1 MALVRARSAARTL
14 IKTVCRVVA
23 APCSALLC
31 PEWRD
36 NQRQARNFQH
46 ISPGYIQ
53 HPFSLRPH
61 VRHPSPPHHP
71 SFLFYCANVL
81 AAVFALFWPF
91 FAFLFALLS
100 FQHFRFCVCA
110 LSPGVQ
116 GVREKERESGR
127 ERERGRQVL
136 AKVQNQIIYFP
147 IRAEITFLI

>member
-23 APCSALLC
+23 APCSVLLC

-61 VRHPSPPHHP
+61 VRQPSPSRHHP
-71 SFLFYCANVL
+71 SSLLSFLLRQCSGCSFCLVL
-81 AAVFALFWPF
+81 AF

-110 LSPGVQ
+110 LSPAVQ

-127 ERERGRQVL
+127 EREGDRYWQKCRI
-136 AKVQNQIIYFP
+136 K
-147 IRAEITFLI
+147 

>member
-61 VRHPSPPHHP
+61 VRHPSPLTIPL
-71 SFLFYCANVL
+71 SFSLFYCANVL

-110 LSPGVQ
+110 LSPGEQ

-127 ERERGRQVL
+127 EREGDRYWQKCRI
-136 AKVQNQIIYFP
+136 K
-147 IRAEITFLI
+147 

>member
-23 APCSALLC
+23 APCAALLC

-61 VRHPSPPHHP
+61 VRTSDTLPPLH
-71 SFLFYCANVL
+71 SSC
-81 AAVFALFWPF
+81 
-91 FAFLFALLS
+91 LLS
-100 FQHFRFCVCA
+100 FLLRQCSGCSFCLVLAFFRLFVCFIELSA
-110 LSPGVQ
+110 LSLLCLCPQPG
-116 GVREKERESGR
+116 RTRSEREREGEWKR
-127 ERERGRQVL
+127 ERERATGTG
-136 AKVQNQIIYFP
+136 KS
-147 IRAEITFLI
+147 AESNNLLSNSR